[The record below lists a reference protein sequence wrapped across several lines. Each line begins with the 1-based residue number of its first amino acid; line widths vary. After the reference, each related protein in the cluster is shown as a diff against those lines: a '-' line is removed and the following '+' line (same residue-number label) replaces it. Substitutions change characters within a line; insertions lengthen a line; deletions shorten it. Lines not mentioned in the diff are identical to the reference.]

1 MKKLF
6 VIIVLGLL
14 WCNVGFADKW
24 TINYFKKNLDEFKER
39 TDLVCAGEPKEKHKK
54 LYLGGCYDHRIQLKG
69 VEACIE
75 NWKKHC
81 PAYEKWFKDRKAK
94 EENVTIL
101 KVLGTE
107 PAKKKSITLQCY
119 YDKNNE
125 WIDYRVEVD
134 REFIEYHLFKYK
146 RYPTD
151 LEPKFERWQH
161 NFVAGLKLIMADDT
175 IGKSRVFPRYI
186 EMDYSQILGQEIKNV
201 PHFKT
206 LNSKLDENN
215 KIVPKSEWQVHDKT
229 WEGNTLTI
237 TESTLSFEFKNQE
250 SYRER
255 NSKEEIWARTTDK
268 VIISLHSG
276 LFNFYR
282 FTKWKQGEDD
292 SYVDRSECTGTQ
304 ELYKYIA
311 YIKAFIEEFEKV
323 RAEIRKGEGTKTAET
338 GVVSGTAFF
347 INSRGNLLTNN
358 HVVEGC
364 KLQKI
369 IYENNEHEAKI
380 VATDKTLDLA
390 LLKTDLKSTSYISF
404 SKEEPT
410 KLQTIYVAGYPLG
423 KGLSDDLKI
432 NDGKINSLKGFEN
445 NSNEIQVDAAINPGN
460 SGGPIVNR
468 RAELV
473 AIAVSGMSKEVTE
486 GINFGIKSSAAE
498 NFLKS
503 NKITPNKSLM
513 FSSVTIGKLVKL
525 LEESTVYTFCE

>member
-1 MKKLF
+1 MKKFLG
-6 VIIVLGLL
+6 ILVLGLL
-14 WCNVGFADKW
+14 WSNTSFADKSS
-24 TINYFKKNLDEFKER
+24 INYFKKNLEKFQEMA
-39 TDLVCAGEPKEKHKK
+39 DLICANRPDPESGGI
-54 LYLGGCYDHRIQLKG
+54 YLGGCKETKWNI
-69 VEACIE
+69 EAAIGCIE
-75 NWKKHC
+75 VWE
-81 PAYEKWFKDRKAK
+81 EKLCRPTEKYLRDKQISKENKA
-94 EENVTIL
+94 IL

-146 RYPTD
+146 RYPTNLTFD
-151 LEPKFERWQH
+151 EKWQH
-161 NFVAGLKLIMADDT
+161 NFVARLKLIMADDT

-473 AIAVSGMSKEVTE
+473 AIAVSGMSKDVTE

>member
-1 MKKLF
+1 MHF
-6 VIIVLGLL
+6 S
-14 WCNVGFADKW
+14 
-24 TINYFKKNLDEFKER
+24 
-39 TDLVCAGEPKEKHKK
+39 
-54 LYLGGCYDHRIQLKG
+54 
-69 VEACIE
+69 
-75 NWKKHC
+75 
-81 PAYEKWFKDRKAK
+81 
-94 EENVTIL
+94 VT
-101 KVLGTE
+101 
-107 PAKKKSITLQCY
+107 A
-119 YDKNNE
+119 
-125 WIDYRVEVD
+125 
-134 REFIEYHLFKYK
+134 F
-146 RYPTD
+146 PT
-151 LEPKFERWQH
+151 
-161 NFVAGLKLIMADDT
+161 
-175 IGKSRVFPRYI
+175 
-186 EMDYSQILGQEIKNV
+186 
-201 PHFKT
+201 
-206 LNSKLDENN
+206 
-215 KIVPKSEWQVHDKT
+215 
-229 WEGNTLTI
+229 
-237 TESTLSFEFKNQE
+237 
-250 SYRER
+250 
-255 NSKEEIWARTTDK
+255 
-268 VIISLHSG
+268 
-276 LFNFYR
+276 
-282 FTKWKQGEDD
+282 
-292 SYVDRSECTGTQ
+292 
-304 ELYKYIA
+304 
-311 YIKAFIEEFEKV
+311 IKAFIEEFEKV

-503 NKITPNKSLM
+503 NKIIPNKSVM